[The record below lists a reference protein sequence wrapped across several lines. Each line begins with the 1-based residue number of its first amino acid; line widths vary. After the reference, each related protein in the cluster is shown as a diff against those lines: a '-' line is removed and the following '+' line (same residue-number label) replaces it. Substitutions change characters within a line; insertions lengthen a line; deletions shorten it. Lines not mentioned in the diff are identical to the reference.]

1 MSSITAPL
9 LRLQSIKPEGIVA
22 MNQQDAQAQGFRHGD
37 LVELSTPGGKGV
49 VQIIVMEGVIKG
61 TIAIEHGYGH
71 KQLGAKSYV
80 IDGKEIQGASQIQCG
95 ININDLGLLD
105 NTKEIVSPWVDWV
118 CGSAVRQGIP
128 AKLQKVI

>member
-1 MSSITAPL
+1 MQIKMPFYANKNA
-9 LRLQSIKPEGIVA
+9 RLQ
-22 MNQQDAQAQGFRHGD
+22 
-37 LVELSTPGGKGV
+37 PGGKGV

-80 IDGKEIQGASQIQCG
+80 IDGKEIQGAPQIQCG